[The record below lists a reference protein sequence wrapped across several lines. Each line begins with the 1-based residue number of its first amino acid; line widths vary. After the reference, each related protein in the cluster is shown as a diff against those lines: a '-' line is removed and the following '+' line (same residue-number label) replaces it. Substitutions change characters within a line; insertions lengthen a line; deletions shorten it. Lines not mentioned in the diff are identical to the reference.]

1 MRCRTIRR
9 WRAELIYSD
18 IPARLD
24 RLPWSRWHWR
34 VVIAL
39 GMDWMLDGLEVTLVG
54 SVGSILE
61 RPDTLGLTATQ
72 VGWSGS
78 IYVGGAVLGALL
90 FGRLADRRGRKRL
103 FLLTLAVYMLATVAT
118 ALSAGFGSFA
128 LCRFVTG
135 VGIGG
140 EY

>member
-61 RPDTLGLTATQ
+61 RPDTLGLTAAQ

-78 IYVGGAVLGALL
+78 AYVGGAVFGALFFCRL
-90 FGRLADRRGRKRL
+90 PGRALRET
-103 FLLTLAVYMLATVAT
+103 LLPRTPQP
-118 ALSAGFGSFA
+118 FH
-128 LCRFVTG
+128 
-135 VGIGG
+135 
-140 EY
+140 